1 MQSTVIHD
9 SNDKVEFVREWP
21 VRWELLAC
29 EPTSY
34 LAAQPDFQTRPELA
48 AHRQLDKLGALTIAS
63 ARGSAEALEKFAKAI
78 DAMILRAP
86 KLAEQTR
93 LSKHY
98 RDASNDDY
106 GCKHAGTQLETSL
119 INWTGVNSIIAAAF
133 RARGKT
139 GADTVRELCLTA
151 LEAETLFSVAIEKGS
166 ESSVADTQ
174 PVALLEGD
182 ELDRLNSLLV
192 RAETLRVRA
201 APSSARCF
209 QLLDQLMLDIGQSSP
224 QPPARLTWIDGISSV
239 EVIEP
244 CSNNPKLV
252 IHGSGFGAVQPGNVG
267 VIAPFLDFET
277 KFLIYRQIPV
287 TSWSDTR
294 VEIAPSSG
302 VISGSLSFADSH
314 FLSEYE
320 LWAMSANRT
329 INIQMQGE
337 GCPGYNSARPTEVW
351 PSYYPVA
358 PSPSPMTS
366 YQLGRPNISIE
377 IYRDPIS
384 VPAKYWDSNSV
395 HMNAGDAFNVI
406 WKTSNA
412 LLAILRPVNAAA
424 AQVLAASGFP
434 DTGIVGTSGQA
445 RLVSPG
451 RAQILE
457 FALTAAS
464 TSCGTTNK
472 PLRVVVTGS
481 ALKPAEVKV
490 FQGLAGGDVDVLNN
504 EGIETLSGGA
514 ADSIPLVAEKRTVVQ
529 IDWWLAIPQIPVGE
543 QVFAV
548 AELEV
553 TNHSAWPSLSG
564 ILKPGQSTAEDPPT
578 SSVTLYSGPPF
589 DTIDAYNQWIQAN
602 NNPQTFNVVVPA
614 EWCKW
619 ESTFTA
625 TITVFSPG
633 QLAWTVKASKR
644 VKFHRRRRVRIR
656 YRRHTIPG
664 QQPPTT
670 DAALQAIRNAAS
682 LLPIPD
688 PEISVLGNDPAAPSN
703 GYIEDMFAERGG
715 APTPQ
720 WRDEIWLVVGPV
732 GVGGFADISRW
743 PWIAATDATGLTT
756 AHEIYHMFNQNHLNL
771 CNLTDGD
778 DPTTFPNGGNV
789 PVTGW
794 DMWNNAVVRNARD
807 IMVRTYCPEPTW
819 ISPERWRRVFLQ
831 VGPG

>member
-1 MQSTVIHD
+1 MPLTVIHD
-9 SNDKVEFVREWP
+9 SSGNKVEFAREWP

-29 EPTSY
+29 EP
-34 LAAQPDFQTRPELA
+34 LAAQPDFQTQPELA
-48 AHRQLDKLGALTIAS
+48 AHRQLDKLGALAAAA
-63 ARGSAEALEKFAKAI
+63 ARGSTEALAKFAEAI

-86 KLAEQTR
+86 KLAERTR
-93 LSKHY
+93 LSKQH
-98 RDASNDDY
+98 RDTSNDSCSY
-106 GCKHAGTQLETSL
+106 KHAGTQPETGL
-119 INWTGVNSIIAAAF
+119 INWTGANSIIAAAF

-139 GADTVRELCLTA
+139 GADTVRELCLAA
-151 LEAETLFSVAIEKGS
+151 LEAETLFPVAIEKAS
-166 ESSVADTQ
+166 ESSVTDTQ
-174 PVALLEGD
+174 PVVLLGGD

-192 RAETLRVRA
+192 RVETFRIRA
-201 APSSARCF
+201 APSPAQCF
-209 QLLDQLMLDIGQSSP
+209 LLLDQFMLDMEQGAP
-224 QPPARLTWIDGISSV
+224 RPPARLTWIDDISSV

-244 CSNNPKLV
+244 CSGNPKLV

-277 KFLIYRQIPV
+277 KFPIYKQVPV

-294 VEIAPSSG
+294 VEVAPGSSTL
-302 VISGSLSFADSH
+302 SGSLSFVDSH

-320 LWAMSANRT
+320 DWARIANRT
-329 INIQMQGE
+329 INIQMRGE
-337 GCPGYNSARPTEVW
+337 GCPGYNPARPTEVW
-351 PSYYPVA
+351 PLFPVT
-358 PSPSPMTS
+358 PSPSPVTS

-377 IYRDPIS
+377 VYRDPVS
-384 VPAKYWDSNSV
+384 VPANYWDSNSV
-395 HMNAGDAFNVI
+395 HMNAGDPFNVI
-406 WKTSNA
+406 WKTFNA
-412 LLAILRPVNAAA
+412 SSAILRPVNAAA
-424 AQVLAASGFP
+424 AQVLATSGFP
-434 DTGIVGTSGQA
+434 DTGIVGSSGQV

-451 RAQILE
+451 HAQILE
-457 FALTAAS
+457 FTLTATS
-464 TSCGTTNK
+464 TFCGTTNK
-472 PLRVVVTGS
+472 PLRVVITGN

-490 FQGLAGGDVDVLNN
+490 FQGLAGGDVDVLSSG
-504 EGIETLSGGA
+504 GIETLSGGA
-514 ADSIPLVAEKRTVVQ
+514 PDSIPLVAEKRTVVQ
-529 IDWWLAIPQIPVGE
+529 IDWWLAIPQIPAGE
-543 QVFAV
+543 RVFAV
-548 AELEV
+548 AQLDV
-553 TNHSAWPSLSG
+553 TNHGAWPSLSG
-564 ILKPGQSTAEDPPT
+564 ALRPGQSTAEDPPV

-589 DTIDAYNQWIQAN
+589 DTIAAYNQWIQAN

-625 TITVFSPG
+625 TVTVFSPG
-633 QLAWTVKASKR
+633 QPTWTVKASKR

-656 YRRHTIPG
+656 YRRHTVPG

-670 DAALQAIRNAAS
+670 NAALQAIRNAAS

-688 PEISVLGNDPAAPSN
+688 PEISVLSNDPAAPSN

-715 APTPQ
+715 VPTPQ

-743 PWIAATDATGLTT
+743 PWIAATDATGLTI
-756 AHEIYHMFNQNHLNL
+756 AHEICHMFSQNHLNL
-771 CNLTDGD
+771 CGLTNGD
-778 DPTTFPNGGNV
+778 NPTAFPNGGNV

-819 ISPERWRRVFLQ
+819 MSPERWRRIFLL